1 MMMLKQNKTS
11 NSVLTE
17 RVQRVQPSATLTISA
32 KAMALK
38 AQGIDIIS
46 LSAGEPDFDTPD
58 YIKDAAIQA
67 IHRGETKY
75 TPVDGTPELKEAI
88 IKKFSRDNNLL
99 YQQENILV
107 SSGAKQTCFN
117 LFQAVLEHGKEAVII
132 SPYWVSYPDMVL
144 LANGS
149 PVILKTSF
157 DNNFQFK
164 AEDLDTV
171 LTKNTRLIMLNSPS
185 NPTGITYTKDQY
197 QIIGEV
203 LENYSDV
210 LIATDDM
217 YEHIYWGSDK
227 FCSFAEA
234 CPNMIDRTI
243 TINGVSKA
251 YAMTGWR
258 IGYCGGPE
266 KIITA
271 MKKIQGQSTSNASSV
286 SQAAAAVA
294 LNGSHQPVHS
304 MAKEYERRHT
314 FIFNALNSI
323 KGFKTVAATGAFY
336 TFPEVTGVIK
346 DLNLS
351 DDIELSDYLIEKA
364 NVAVVPGSAFGAKG
378 HIRISFAT
386 SMELLKEA
394 VNRIGDMLN

>member
-1 MMMLKQNKTS
+1 MMLKQNKTS
-11 NSVLTE
+11 NSILTE
-17 RVQRVQPSATLTISA
+17 RVERVQPSATLTISA

-58 YIKDAAIQA
+58 HIKDAAIQA
-67 IHRGETKY
+67 IDQGQTKY

-88 IKKFSRDNNLL
+88 IDKFSRDNNLS
-99 YQQENILV
+99 YQKENILV

-157 DNNFQFK
+157 KNKFQFK
-164 AEDLDTV
+164 AEDLDAV

-185 NPTGITYTKDQY
+185 NPTGVTYTKDQY

-203 LENYSDV
+203 LENYPDV
-210 LIATDDM
+210 FIATDDM
-217 YEHIYWGSDK
+217 YEHIYWGNDK

-234 CPNMIDRTI
+234 CPDMFDRTI

-266 KIITA
+266 KIIAA

-286 SQAAAAVA
+286 SQAAAVVA
-294 LNGSHQPVHS
+294 LNGSHQPVYD
-304 MAKEYERRHT
+304 MAKEYEKRHT

-323 KGFKTVAATGAFY
+323 QGFKTVAATGAFY
-336 TFPEVTGVIK
+336 TFPDVTGVIK
-346 DLNLS
+346 NLNMS
-351 DDIELSDYLIEKA
+351 DDIEFSDYLIEKA

-378 HIRISFAT
+378 HIRLSFAT
-386 SMELLKEA
+386 SMKLLKEA
-394 VNRIGDMLN
+394 VNRIEGVLN

>member
-1 MMMLKQNKTS
+1 MMLKQNKTS
-11 NSVLTE
+11 NSILTE
-17 RVQRVQPSATLTISA
+17 RVERVQPSATLTISA

-46 LSAGEPDFDTPD
+46 LSAGEPDFDTPAH
-58 YIKDAAIQA
+58 IKDAAIQA
-67 IHRGETKY
+67 IHHGQTKY
-75 TPVDGTPELKEAI
+75 TPVDGTPELKQAI
-88 IKKFSRDNNLL
+88 IDKFSRDNNLL
-99 YQQENILV
+99 YQKENILV

-157 DNNFQFK
+157 ENNFQFK
-164 AEDLDTV
+164 AEDLDAV

-185 NPTGITYTKDQY
+185 NPTGVTYTKDQY

-203 LENYSDV
+203 LENYPDV
-210 LIATDDM
+210 FIATDDM
-217 YEHIYWGSDK
+217 YEHIYWGNNK

-234 CPNMIDRTI
+234 CPDMFDRTI

-266 KIITA
+266 KIISA

-286 SQAAAAVA
+286 SQAAAVAA
-294 LNGSHQPVHS
+294 LNGSHQPVHA
-304 MAKEYERRHT
+304 MAKEYENRHA

-351 DDIELSDYLIEKA
+351 DDIEFSDYLIENA

-378 HIRISFAT
+378 HIRLSFAT
-386 SMELLKEA
+386 SMKLLKEA
-394 VNRIGDMLN
+394 VNRIEDALN

>member
-1 MMMLKQNKTS
+1 MMLKQNKTS
-11 NSVLTE
+11 NSILTE
-17 RVQRVQPSATLTISA
+17 RVERVQPSATLTISA

-58 YIKDAAIQA
+58 HIKDAAIQA
-67 IHRGETKY
+67 IDQGQTKY

-88 IKKFSRDNNLL
+88 IDKFSRDNNLS
-99 YQQENILV
+99 YQKENILV

-117 LFQAVLEHGKEAVII
+117 LFQAVLEDGKEAVII

-157 DNNFQFK
+157 KNKFQFK
-164 AEDLDTV
+164 AEDLDAV

-185 NPTGITYTKDQY
+185 NPTGVTYTKDQY

-203 LENYSDV
+203 LENYPDV
-210 LIATDDM
+210 FIATDDM
-217 YEHIYWGSDK
+217 YEHIYWGNDK

-234 CPNMIDRTI
+234 CPDMFDRTI

-266 KIITA
+266 KIIAA

-286 SQAAAAVA
+286 SQAAAVVA
-294 LNGSHQPVHS
+294 LNGSHQPVYD
-304 MAKEYERRHT
+304 MAKEYEKRHT

-323 KGFKTVAATGAFY
+323 QGFKTVAATGAFY
-336 TFPEVTGVIK
+336 TFPEVTGVIEGLK
-346 DLNLS
+346 MS

-378 HIRISFAT
+378 HIRLSFAT
-386 SMELLKEA
+386 NMKLLKEA
-394 VNRIGDMLN
+394 VNRIEGVLN

>member
-1 MMMLKQNKTS
+1 MMLKQNKTS
-11 NSVLTE
+11 TPVLTE

-38 AQGIDIIS
+38 RQGIDIIS

-58 YIKDAAIQA
+58 HIKEAGIQA
-67 IHRGETKY
+67 IQKGQTKY
-75 TPVDGTPELKEAI
+75 TPVDGTPELKQAI
-88 IKKFSRDNNLL
+88 IDKFSRDNNLL
-99 YQQENILV
+99 YQQENVLV

-157 DNNFQFK
+157 ENKFQFK
-164 AEDLDTV
+164 AEDFDAV

-185 NPTGITYTKDQY
+185 NPTGVTYTKDQY

-203 LENYSDV
+203 LENYPDV
-210 LIATDDM
+210 FIATDDM
-217 YEHIYWGSDK
+217 YEHIYWGNNK

-234 CPNMIDRTI
+234 CPDMLDRTI

-258 IGYCGGPE
+258 IGYCAGPE
-266 KIITA
+266 KIISA

-286 SQAAAAVA
+286 SQAAAVAA
-294 LNGSHQPVHS
+294 LNGSHQPVHA
-304 MAKEYERRHT
+304 MAKEYENRHA

-336 TFPEVTGVIK
+336 TFPKVTGVIK

-351 DDIELSDYLIEKA
+351 DDIEFSDYLIENA

-378 HIRISFAT
+378 HIRLSFAT
-386 SMELLKEA
+386 SMKLLKEA
-394 VNRIGDMLN
+394 VNRIEDALN

>member
-1 MMMLKQNKTS
+1 MMLKQNKTS
-11 NSVLTE
+11 TPVLTE

-38 AQGIDIIS
+38 RQGIDIIS

-58 YIKDAAIQA
+58 HIKEAGIQA
-67 IHRGETKY
+67 IQKGQTKY
-75 TPVDGTPELKEAI
+75 TPVDGTPELKQAI
-88 IKKFSRDNNLL
+88 IDKFSRDNNLL
-99 YQQENILV
+99 YQQENVLV

-157 DNNFQFK
+157 ENNFQFK
-164 AEDLDTV
+164 AEDFDAV

-185 NPTGITYTKDQY
+185 NPTGVTYTKDQY

-203 LENYSDV
+203 LENYPDV
-210 LIATDDM
+210 FIATDDM
-217 YEHIYWGSDK
+217 YEHIYWGNNK

-234 CPNMIDRTI
+234 CPDMLDRTI

-258 IGYCGGPE
+258 IGYCAGPE
-266 KIITA
+266 KIISA

-286 SQAAAAVA
+286 SQAAAVAA
-294 LNGSHQPVHS
+294 LNGSHQPVHA
-304 MAKEYERRHT
+304 MAKEYENRHA

-351 DDIELSDYLIEKA
+351 DDIEFSDFLIENA

-378 HIRISFAT
+378 HIRLSFAT
-386 SMELLKEA
+386 SMKLLKEA
-394 VNRIGDMLN
+394 VNRIEDALN

>member
-1 MMMLKQNKTS
+1 MLKESKTLS
-11 NSVLTE
+11 SILTE
-17 RVQRVQPSATLTISA
+17 RVERIQPSATLAISA

-58 YIKDAAIQA
+58 HIKEAAIQA
-67 IHRGETKY
+67 IHNGQTKY
-75 TPVDGTPELKEAI
+75 TQVDGTPELKEAI
-88 IKKFSRDNNLL
+88 IDKFSRDNNLL

-117 LFQAVLEHGKEAVII
+117 LFQAVLEQGKEAVII
-132 SPYWVSYPDMVL
+132 SPYWVSYPDMAL

-149 PVILKTSF
+149 PVTLKTSF
-157 DNNFQFK
+157 ENNFRFK
-164 AEDLDTV
+164 AEDLDAV

-185 NPTGITYTKDQY
+185 NPTGVTYTKDQD
-197 QIIGEV
+197 QIIARV
-203 LENYSDV
+203 LENYPDV
-210 LIATDDM
+210 FIATDDM
-217 YEHIYWGSDK
+217 YEHIYWGNDK

-266 KIITA
+266 KIINA

-286 SQAAAAVA
+286 SQAAAVVA
-294 LNGSHQPVHS
+294 LNGSQQPVHS

-314 FIFNALNSI
+314 FIFNALNNI
-323 KGFKTVAATGAFY
+323 EGFKTVAATGAFY

-351 DDIELSDYLIEKA
+351 DDIELSDYLIENA

-378 HIRISFAT
+378 HIRLSFAT

-394 VNRIGDMLN
+394 VNRIEDMLN

>member
-1 MMMLKQNKTS
+1 MMLKQNKTS
-11 NSVLTE
+11 NSILTE
-17 RVQRVQPSATLTISA
+17 RVERVQPSATLTISA

-58 YIKDAAIQA
+58 HIKDAAIQA
-67 IHRGETKY
+67 IDQGQTKY

-88 IKKFSRDNNLL
+88 IDKFSRDNNLS
-99 YQQENILV
+99 YQKENILV

-157 DNNFQFK
+157 KNKFQFK
-164 AEDLDTV
+164 AEDLDAV

-185 NPTGITYTKDQY
+185 NPTGVTYTKDQY

-203 LENYSDV
+203 LENYPDV
-210 LIATDDM
+210 FIATDDM
-217 YEHIYWGSDK
+217 YEHIYWGNDK

-234 CPNMIDRTI
+234 CPDMFDRTI

-266 KIITA
+266 KIIAA

-286 SQAAAAVA
+286 SQAAAVVA
-294 LNGSHQPVHS
+294 LNGSHQPVYD
-304 MAKEYERRHT
+304 MAKEYEKRHT

-336 TFPEVTGVIK
+336 TFPEVTGVIE
-346 DLNLS
+346 DLNMS

-378 HIRISFAT
+378 HIRLSFAT
-386 SMELLKEA
+386 SMKLLKEA
-394 VNRIGDMLN
+394 VNRIEGVLN